1 VNAQKKFDLSKLNSN
16 RTRRKW
22 GDNNTVDLRD
32 IVDVEIEGDKYDK
45 DFMEYVHGH
54 FLIVKSNQPSKLAS
68 FDPKVLKMPLTKAC
82 STTKSL
88 VKDACQMSKN
98 ITGFLGARKTGKHN
112 FGHAEKIFR
121 YVLLNLYDKSKEDL
135 PPLCDEIYCQ
145 LIKMTTSCPEQA
157 IELKGFQL
165 MAILSAVFPC
175 SPELFPYV
183 MSHCEIKKKLKG
195 QDDQIKQLAWKTQRA
210 LRRGQDLP
218 LRRLPKGVVPTEAET
233 ASIMAMAEV
242 AVRVF
247 MEDGSSVVLPIASYT
262 TASQLADMMART
274 LQIRQAH
281 IFAIYEVDE
290 TNKQNAL
297 KADERI
303 LDRLAIWQFRADTAM
318 EADEGLDRVRSG
330 DLSSH
335 FLYRVKFYPHTPP
348 KDDAGCL
355 QYMYIQ
361 AVEDVIH
368 GRHPSDIKDCIDLAA
383 LQLQEE
389 EGDFKEDKKHILEG
403 QLQRYMPAE
412 YLVRT
417 DNAGRKKICD
427 FIMRRYRVL
436 TRTKQFGRFECQMGY
451 LNLFKEWLWY
461 GARSFDVE
469 CSRVYPGLPPMFHLV
484 ICPERILFVDI
495 ETRQLFKKLEM
506 KTLKNF
512 GGEGQYLKLKLD
524 TEIRMLRTEIG
535 EAEQIVELLDE
546 YRIKSARRGR

>member
-1 VNAQKKFDLSKLNSN
+1 MHAQKKFDLSKLNSN
-16 RTRRKW
+16 RTRRKY
-22 GDNNTVDLRD
+22 GDQDAFDLRD

-45 DFMEYVHGH
+45 DFMEYVHNYFH
-54 FLIVKSNQPSKLAS
+54 ITKDNQASKLAS
-68 FDPKVLKMPLTKAC
+68 FDPKVLKAPLTKAC
-82 STTKSL
+82 NAVKTL
-88 VKDACQMSKN
+88 VKEGSQMSKN
-98 ITGFLGARKTGKHN
+98 ITGFMGARKTGKQN

-121 YVLLNLYDKSKEDL
+121 YVLDGLVGKSKDDL

-145 LIKMTTSCPEQA
+145 LVKMTTSCPEQEM
-157 IELKGFQL
+157 ELKGFQL
-165 MAILSAVFPC
+165 LAILSAVFPC
-175 SPELFPYV
+175 SPTLFPYV
-183 MSHCEIKKKLKG
+183 MSHCEGKKKLKG
-195 QDDQIKQLAWKTQRA
+195 QNEEIKQLAWKTQRA

-218 LRRLPKGVVPTEAET
+218 LRRLPKGVVPTAAET

-247 MEDGSSVVLPIASYT
+247 MEDGSSVVVPIASYT
-262 TASQLADMMART
+262 TAGQLSDVMART
-274 LQIRQAH
+274 LQIRQSH
-281 IFAIYEVDE
+281 IFAIYEIDE

-318 EADEGLDRVRSG
+318 EGDAGLDRVRSG
-330 DLSSH
+330 DLSSY
-335 FLYRVKFYPHTPP
+335 FLYRVKYYAPPPH
-348 KDDAGCL
+348 DDAGCL

-361 AVEDVIH
+361 AVADVVH
-368 GRHPSDIKDCIDLAA
+368 GRIPSTIKDCIDLAA

-389 EGDFKEDKKHILEG
+389 EGDFTEEKKNILEG

-412 YLVRT
+412 YLVTT
-417 DNAGRKKICD
+417 DNAGRKKIGD

-451 LNLFKEWLWY
+451 LNLFKDWLWY

-469 CSRVYPGLPPMFHLV
+469 CSRVYPGLPPTFILV
-484 ICPERILFVDI
+484 ICAQRILFVDK
-495 ETRQLFKKLEM
+495 ETRQLFKKIPM

-512 GGEGQYLKLKLD
+512 GGEGQYLKLKLEQD
-524 TEIRMLRTEIG
+524 IRMLRTEIG

-546 YRIKSARRGR
+546 YRIKAARRAR